1 MNDAERILALART
14 QIGVRENPPGSNNVI
29 YNTDYYG
36 QPVSGGIYPWCCAFI
51 WWLFW
56 KAGLSAEFCGGAKT
70 AYCPFVVNFAR
81 NTGRW
86 ITNAAFIPGDLLLYD
101 WDGDGEADHIGLCTA
116 WYGSFGSAI
125 EGNTNDAVQEVSR
138 SLSSIMGAYRPAYQ
152 DHGDDPQPG
161 PSPAP
166 DSSGDTYVVQDGD
179 NLWSIALKL
188 LGDGSRWIE
197 IFELNNLATTVI
209 HPGQVLKIPR
219 SNLDPSPAPDPDDG
233 SVIADTVT
241 VELPQLRQGAHGRV
255 VEALQLLLER
265 WHFALPVSGVDG
277 EFGSE
282 TEIALM
288 AFQREWGLV
297 ISGETDAETWSS
309 LLRG

>member
-1 MNDAERILALART
+1 MSDAERIMALART

-56 KAGLSAEFCGGAKT
+56 KAELSSEFCGGAKT
-70 AYCPFVVNFAR
+70 AYCPYVVSFAQ

-101 WDGDGEADHIGLCTA
+101 WDGDGEADHIGLCTS

-166 DSSGDTYVVQDGD
+166 DPSGDTYVVQDGD
-179 NLWSIALKL
+179 SLWSIAQKL

-197 IFELNNLATTVI
+197 IYELNNLQTTVI

-219 SNLDPSPAPDPDDG
+219 SNLDHEPDPDDG
-233 SVIADTVT
+233 SIILPTVQ
-241 VELPQLRQGAHGRV
+241 VELPVLRKGSQGRI
-255 VEALQLLLER
+255 VETLQLLLNR
-265 WHFALPVSGVDG
+265 WHFTVEVDG
-277 EFGSE
+277 IFGDA
-282 TEIALM
+282 TEQALLAYQM
-288 AFQREWGLV
+288 AYGIEGTHAQVDRL
-297 ISGETDAETWSS
+297 TWAN
-309 LLRG
+309 LLG